1 MQELGCNAFA
11 LLFDDID
18 PALKAPDE
26 KKFATFAEAQ
36 VKVTNQV
43 YQALNKPKFMFCP
56 TGKTLLII

>member
-26 KKFATFAEAQ
+26 KIFASFAEAQ
-36 VKVTNQV
+36 VKVTNEV
-43 YQALNKPKFMFCP
+43 HNAMNKSKFMFCP
-56 TGKTLLII
+56 TGIST